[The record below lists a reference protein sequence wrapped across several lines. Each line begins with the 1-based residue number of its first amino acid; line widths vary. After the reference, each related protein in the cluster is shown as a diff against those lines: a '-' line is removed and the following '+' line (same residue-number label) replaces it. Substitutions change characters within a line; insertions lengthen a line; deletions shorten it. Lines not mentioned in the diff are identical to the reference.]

1 MRPEGNTKSPYG
13 GSTDWPIRTLKEPWG
28 QSKTSKKLLESETGK
43 GVGFHQLFLCVYI

>member
-28 QSKTSKKLLESETGK
+28 QSETSKKLLSETGK
-43 GVGFHQLFLCVYI
+43 ELVFISFFCVCTSD